1 VGHAQVLDPV
11 TGKARTTFNVERS
24 AGKCTVERES
34 GGLRFEAWR
43 PRPPEISDGGSQT
56 GKSQRQGGGAAYRS
70 GRVPAN
76 AGRNSL
82 PVDRP
87 TPTVRAQ
94 ALRHC
99 RHSGSDTDLFAPP
112 SPSAAL
118 PSGESFPSLRSRDI
132 RAEPANVDLDLH
144 PRSAPDP
151 TSTTAS
157 EVLTS
162 DFASSI
168 DYPLHEQVLTL
179 LRDAVEPSGPTPLAL
194 EDSPFEAI
202 EPPSLGHRGKRGG
215 WRSSTGLTWTEVKE
229 IHRLDFVARSAR
241 YPLNYLVSVMPETG
255 DDQERKR
262 SCSRLIAHLGQ
273 HLRRHG
279 SPHVGV
285 TVYKKASS
293 ADLHAHHLVHIPPRK
308 TAVLEWIRSR
318 PEMHVRR
325 AVESD
330 PGYVTKERLPLP
342 PDCEARVCHNRR
354 RGLRIPGK
362 RYSGTGDLLE
372 LANPAAERA
381 KR

>member
-1 VGHAQVLDPV
+1 MHGRARVGRIEIRGLATEASGNLRRRVTDRQITASGWWGSLQIGSRASERRSELASRRSPNPNRSSSSPPPLPTQWVRHGSVCTAQP
-11 TGKARTTFNVERS
+11 F
-24 AGKCTVERES
+24 C
-34 GGLRFEAWR
+34 
-43 PRPPEISDGGSQT
+43 
-56 GKSQRQGGGAAYRS
+56 GAS
-70 GRVPAN
+70 VGR
-76 AGRNSL
+76 
-82 PVDRP
+82 
-87 TPTVRAQ
+87 
-94 ALRHC
+94 
-99 RHSGSDTDLFAPP
+99 
-112 SPSAAL
+112 
-118 PSGESFPSLRSRDI
+118 SFPSLRSRDI

-285 TVYKKASS
+285 TVYEKASS